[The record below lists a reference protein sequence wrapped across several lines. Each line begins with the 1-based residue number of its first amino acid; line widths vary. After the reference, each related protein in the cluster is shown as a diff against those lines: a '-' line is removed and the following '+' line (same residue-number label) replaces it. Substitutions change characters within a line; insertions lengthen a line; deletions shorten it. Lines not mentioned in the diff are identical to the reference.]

1 MVIVKGENIL
11 IFIARKNNLTKWSEM
26 RGPGA
31 PKVSTLAA
39 LKSFSEE
46 ENPDK
51 EPNTNVSKRHLITP
65 FRDINA
71 DKRCFF
77 LETFHRLR
85 MPSLFLSISK
95 SENAGPNKLCDFL
108 ESQNRVCE
116 EHSPKKIA
124 GEKVGGSS
132 AFC

>member
-1 MVIVKGENIL
+1 MIRNER
-11 IFIARKNNLTKWSEM
+11 AWRSE
-26 RGPGA
+26 
-31 PKVSTLAA
+31 SLNTCC

-85 MPSLFLSISK
+85 MLTLCLVFSK
-95 SENAGPNKLCDFL
+95 NATCWPLNICGFG
-108 ESQNRVCE
+108 ESRKTLYAWE
-116 EHSPKKIA
+116 RL
-124 GEKVGGSS
+124 
-132 AFC
+132 

>member
-1 MVIVKGENIL
+1 
-11 IFIARKNNLTKWSEM
+11 M
-26 RGPGA
+26 RGPGD
-31 PKVSTLAA
+31 PKVSTLAV

-51 EPNTNVSKRHLITP
+51 EPNTNFSKHHLITP

-85 MPSLFLSISK
+85 IPSLFLSISK
-95 SENAGPNKLCDFL
+95 SEKPGPNKLCDFL

-116 EHSPKKIA
+116 EHSPKKSARSGQRWGGRYPHFA
-124 GEKVGGSS
+124 GKEGTDHHSEIVPC
-132 AFC
+132 FDH

>member
-1 MVIVKGENIL
+1 
-11 IFIARKNNLTKWSEM
+11 M
-26 RGPGA
+26 RGPGDS
-31 PKVSTLAA
+31 KVSTLAI

-51 EPNTNVSKRHLITP
+51 EPNTNVSKHHLITP

-85 MPSLFLSISK
+85 MLTLFSLIFK
-95 SENAGPNKLCDFL
+95 SEKRARLSREDFEGGRNL
-108 ESQNRVCE
+108 SCE
-116 EHSPKKIA
+116 
-124 GEKVGGSS
+124 
-132 AFC
+132 